1 MQFFKN
7 TKLDGKPPAIFGILL
22 IKLPKTKKPFPL
34 YWSTSGKAAS
44 NYIEKEFLI

>member
-1 MQFFKN
+1 MFFLNFMKRKKGN
-7 TKLDGKPPAIFGILL
+7 FMSQKL
-22 IKLPKTKKPFPL
+22 KKPFPL